1 MKIIKETIDMYS
13 LKYAIRKIIPKKGDR
28 NDINLIIAKNLYW
41 NIIRISVLSI
51 SSLADINNW
60 NRENEFTEREIAKK
74 NIDIIISTCDAKLTA
89 AVLTLSNPIKKV
101 AEISERD
108 ADDIK

>member
-1 MKIIKETIDMYS
+1 MSLLKEK
-13 LKYAIRKIIPKKGDR
+13 LQ
-28 NDINLIIAKNLYW
+28 
-41 NIIRISVLSI
+41 
-51 SSLADINNW
+51 
-60 NRENEFTEREIAKK
+60 KK